1 MKMSNVLIIC
11 LIIFSIVWFF
21 IIFRLLKKGK
31 ISVKY
36 SLTWFLMA
44 LLILLVGLFPKF
56 MEFIANLFGFTTI
69 SNLVIGIILTL
80 LMFITLVL
88 TMIVTNQRTQI
99 KNLTQEIS
107 ILKKEVND
115 EK

>member
-1 MKMSNVLIIC
+1 MSKALIIS
-11 LIIFSIVWFF
+11 LILFSILWFY
-21 IIFRLLKKGK
+21 IILRSVRKGK
-31 ISVKY
+31 ISVRY
-36 SLTWFLMA
+36 SLIWFFMA
-44 LLILLVGLFPKF
+44 IVILFVGVFPNF
-56 MEFIANLFGFTTI
+56 MELIAKIFGFTTI

-88 TMIVTNQRTQI
+88 TMILTNQKTQI

-107 ILKKEVND
+107 MLKKDVKN

>member
-1 MKMSNVLIIC
+1 MSRT
-11 LIIFSIVWFF
+11 LIIFLITFAVLWFY
-21 IIFRLLKKGK
+21 IILNCVRNGK
-31 ISVKY
+31 ISIRY
-36 SLTWFLMA
+36 SLAWFLMA
-44 LLILLVGLFPKF
+44 TLILFVGVFPGF
-56 MEFIANLFGFTTI
+56 MELLSKIFGFTTI

-88 TMIVTNQRTQI
+88 TMILTNQKTQI

-107 ILKKEVND
+107 MMKKDKKD